1 MMNQQIQ
8 NTAAA
13 PAICFMTADR
23 ASGSVDAGNQQPDI
37 NNTNERCHLQGSPT
51 HAAVI
56 GLGLSG
62 LAAAVFLSKQGL
74 DVDVYDSSNK
84 PVLRQQLEQQL
95 PDVQIHCGSLA
106 VEHWT
111 DDSLLVVSPGVP
123 LSHPDLAPLLATGV
137 RPVGDVELFAQ
148 CVQSPVIAITG
159 SNGKSTVTA
168 LVGEIL
174 QHAGRKVA
182 VGGNIGVP
190 VLELLDDDE
199 NNIYVL
205 ELSSFQLET
214 TWSLKPAI
222 AVVLNIAADHMDR
235 YQGMD
240 DYIATKLKVYKGS
253 ARMLLNA
260 DEPHLLQG
268 LKIKQN
274 NNEQIF
280 FSSAMPENEQDYGLA
295 DINGVVYLYRGD
307 KPLIAADEIHLA
319 GQHNLLNVLAAWALA
334 GSVGVTDSL
343 IKEAVTEFKGLPH
356 RMEWLH
362 RINGVDWINDSKG
375 TNVGASVAALNG
387 LYAPV
392 ILIAGGIAKDA
403 DFTPLREAV
412 EQHVK
417 AIILIGRDAEK
428 IQDTVSD
435 VVSTSL
441 AADMSD
447 AVAQASVLAEAGD
460 VVLLSPACAS
470 FDMYQNFEQRGDD
483 FRLWA
488 GRLV

>member
-1 MMNQQIQ
+1 MMNQQIH
-8 NTAAA
+8 NAADT
-13 PAICFMTADR
+13 PAINLMAADR
-23 ASGSVDAGNQQPDI
+23 ASGPVAPASQQRGI
-37 NNTNERCHLQGSPT
+37 NNTDERCPLQGSPT
-51 HAAVI
+51 RAAVI

-84 PVLRQQLEQQL
+84 PVLGRQLKQQL
-95 PDVQIHCGSLA
+95 PDVEIHCGSLA

-123 LSHPDLAPLLATGV
+123 LSHPDLVPLLATGV

-174 QHAGRKVA
+174 QHAGRRVA

-190 VLELLDDDE
+190 VLELLDDDK
-199 NNIYVL
+199 NDIYVL

-214 TWSLKPAI
+214 TWSLKPSI
-222 AVVLNIAADHMDR
+222 AVVLNVAADHMDR
-235 YQGMD
+235 YPGMD
-240 DYIATKLKVYKGS
+240 DYIATKIKVYQGS
-253 ARMLLNA
+253 DKVLINL
-260 DEPHLLQG
+260 DEASLLQG
-268 LKIKQN
+268 LQRQQN
-274 NNEQIF
+274 DKEQIF
-280 FSSAMPENEQDYGLA
+280 FSSTVPVKEQDYGLT
-295 DINGVVYLYRGD
+295 DINGAVYLCRGD
-307 KPLIAADEIHLA
+307 EPLIAADEIHLT
-319 GQHNLLNVLAAWALA
+319 GQHNLLNVLAAWALTS
-334 GSVGVTDSL
+334 SVGVADCL

-356 RMEWLH
+356 RMELLY

-375 TNVGASVAALNG
+375 TNVGASVAALHG
-387 LYAPV
+387 LHAPV

-417 AIILIGRDAEK
+417 AIILIGRDAGR
-428 IQDTVSD
+428 IQDAVSEA
-435 VVSTSL
+435 VFTSM

-447 AVAQASVLAEAGD
+447 AVAQAAVLAEAGD

-483 FRLWA
+483 FRRWA

>member
-1 MMNQQIQ
+1 MMNQQ
-8 NTAAA
+8 THDRPVTPAHYFMA
-13 PAICFMTADR
+13 PDRGVEDNNEQADT
-23 ASGSVDAGNQQPDI
+23 DNKCCQLKGN
-37 NNTNERCHLQGSPT
+37 PT

-74 DVDVYDSSNK
+74 DVDVYDSSHR
-84 PVLRQQLEQQL
+84 PALRQQLAQQL
-95 PDVQIHCGSLA
+95 PDVHVHCGSLA
-106 VEHWT
+106 VEHWS

-123 LSHPDLAPLLATGV
+123 LSHPDLAALLATGV

-174 QHAGRKVA
+174 QRAGHRVA

-190 VLELLDDDE
+190 VLELLDDD
-199 NNIYVL
+199 NNDIYVL

-214 TWSLKPAI
+214 TWSLKPEI
-222 AVVLNIAADHMDR
+222 AVLLNIAADHMDR
-235 YQGMD
+235 YQDMD
-240 DYIATKLKVYKGS
+240 HYIATKLKVYMGS

-260 DEPHLLQG
+260 DEPCILQRQQTQ
-268 LKIKQN
+268 KSDK
-274 NNEQIF
+274 EQIF
-280 FSSAMPENEQDYGLA
+280 FSSAIPEKEQDFGLS
-295 DINGVVYLYRGD
+295 DINGAVYLCRGD
-307 KPLIAADEIHLA
+307 KPLIAANDIHLA
-319 GQHNLLNVLAAWALA
+319 GQHNQLNVLAAWALA
-334 GSVGVTDSL
+334 SSVGVADSL

-356 RMEWLH
+356 RMELLH
-362 RINGVDWINDSKG
+362 RLNGVAWINDSKG
-375 TNVGASVAALNG
+375 TNVGASVAALRG
-387 LYAPV
+387 LHAPV

-412 EQHVK
+412 VEQHVK
-417 AIILIGRDAEK
+417 AVIVIGRDAGK
-428 IQDTVSD
+428 IQDAVSD

-483 FRLWA
+483 FRRCA

>member
-1 MMNQQIQ
+1 MMNQQTH
-8 NTAAA
+8 NTAATSA
-13 PAICFMTADR
+13 MCLMAADR
-23 ASGSVDAGNQQPDI
+23 ASGSVAPGNQQPDI
-37 NNTNERCHLQGSPT
+37 TNTDERCRLQGSPT

-74 DVDVYDSSNK
+74 DVDVYDSSSK
-84 PVLRQQLEQQL
+84 PVLGQQLAQQL

-111 DDSLLVVSPGVP
+111 DESLLVVSPGVP

-148 CVQSPVIAITG
+148 CVQVPVIAITG

-168 LVGEIL
+168 LVGKIL

-190 VLELLDDDE
+190 VLELLDGDKND
-199 NNIYVL
+199 IYVL

-235 YQGMD
+235 YQDMA
-240 DYIATKLKVYKGS
+240 DYIATKLKVYQGS

-260 DEPHLLQG
+260 DEPSLLQERQMQ
-268 LKIKQN
+268 QN
-274 NNEQIF
+274 DDELIF
-280 FSSAMPENEQDYGLA
+280 FSSAMPEKEQDYGLS
-295 DINGVVYLYRGD
+295 DIAGAVYLCRGD
-307 KPLIAADEIHLA
+307 RPLMAADDIHLS

-334 GSVGVTDSL
+334 SSVGVSDSQ
-343 IKEAVTEFKGLPH
+343 IKEAVSEFKGLPH
-356 RMEWLH
+356 RMELLYH
-362 RINGVDWINDSKG
+362 INGVDWINDSKG
-375 TNVGASVAALNG
+375 TNVGASVAALHG
-387 LYAPV
+387 LHAPV

-417 AIILIGRDAEK
+417 AIVLIGRDAGK
-428 IQDTVSD
+428 IQDAVSE

-447 AVAQASVLAEAGD
+447 AVAQAAALAEAGD

-483 FRLWA
+483 FRRWA

>member
-1 MMNQQIQ
+1 MLNQQIH

-13 PAICFMTADR
+13 PAIYLMAADR
-23 ASGSVDAGNQQPDI
+23 ASGSVAPGNQQLEI
-37 NNTNERCHLQGSPT
+37 NNSNKRCHLQGSPG
-51 HAAVI
+51 HAAII

-95 PDVQIHCGSLA
+95 PDVQLHCGSLA

-174 QHAGRKVA
+174 QHAGRRVA

-190 VLELLDDDE
+190 VLELLDDDK

-205 ELSSFQLET
+205 ELSSFQMET

-260 DEPHLLQG
+260 DEPQLLQG
-268 LKIKQN
+268 LQMQQN
-274 NNEQIF
+274 NHEQIF
-280 FSSAMPENEQDYGLA
+280 FSSAMPEKEQDYGLS
-295 DINGVVYLYRGD
+295 DSNGAVYLYRGD
-307 KPLIAADEIHLA
+307 EPLIAADEIHLA
-319 GQHNLLNVLAAWALA
+319 GKHNLLNVLAAWALA
-334 GSVGVTDSL
+334 SSVGVADSL
-343 IKEAVTEFKGLPH
+343 IKEAVTEFKALPH
-356 RMEWLH
+356 RMELLH
-362 RINGVDWINDSKG
+362 RIKGVDWINDSKG
-375 TNVGASVAALNG
+375 TNVGASVAALHG
-387 LYAPV
+387 LHAPV

-417 AIILIGRDAEK
+417 AIILIGRDAGK
-428 IQDTVSD
+428 IQDAVSD
-435 VVSTSL
+435 VVSTSM

-447 AVAQASVLAEAGD
+447 AVAQASALAEAGD